1 MYYLSAFNRD
11 LFKSYHFYILF
22 LPFGKSFLI
31 PSLYILEKKK
41 NICTSS
47 TFLYFSRFLPPYSTL
62 TGSQNIH
69 KPLILPCS
77 IPQYFCAFLFLRA
90 IFSAFCTKT
99 IFPTSAIQPI
109 QAVSSD
115 KGVRKPCKEWHCFN
129 LFLLPQ
135 SIGSDN
141 RAHNHWLFIAQD

>member
-1 MYYLSAFNRD
+1 MCIIYLHLIETCLKVTISTFYFCHLEN
-11 LFKSYHFYILF
+11 HFWFHLCIF
-22 LPFGKSFLI
+22 L
-31 PSLYILEKKK
+31 KKK